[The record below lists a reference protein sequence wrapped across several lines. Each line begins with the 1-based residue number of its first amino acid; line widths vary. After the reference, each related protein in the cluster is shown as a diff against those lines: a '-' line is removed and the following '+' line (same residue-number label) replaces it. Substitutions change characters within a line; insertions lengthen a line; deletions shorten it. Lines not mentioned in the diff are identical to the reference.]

1 MIANEWIKRGIEFI
15 REARFELA
23 KVTWPSRKE
32 TVAGTFV
39 VLLAVFF
46 TTLFLGFV
54 DFLLVKVMKAIYG

>member
-1 MIANEWIKRGIEFI
+1 MTTSEWIKKGREFI

-23 KVTWPSRKE
+23 KVTWPSRRE
-32 TVAGTFV
+32 TVAATFV
-39 VLLAVFF
+39 VLFTVFF